1 MRWVHG
7 VAKSWTQLSDFH
19 CFTFIAYYKIQSKVS
34 CVIQCCFSVAK
45 SCPTLCRPMDC
56 SMLGS
61 SVLHYLPEF
70 AQIHVHWVGGAM
82 SNHLILCCPLILLP
96 SFFPSIRIFSKGLAV
111 YIRWPK
117 YWNFSPSNECS
128 GLISLRI
135 DWYDLLAIQGTF
147 ESLLQ
152 YHHLKESVLW
162 CSALFLV
169 QLSHPYMIA
178 GKAIALTMQPFV
190 TKWCLC
196 FLIH

>member
-1 MRWVHG
+1 
-7 VAKSWTQLSDFH
+7 
-19 CFTFIAYYKIQSKVS
+19 
-34 CVIQCCFSVAK
+34 
-45 SCPTLCRPMDC
+45 MDC
-56 SMLGS
+56 STPGFP
-61 SVLHYLPEF
+61 VLHYLPEC
-70 AQIHVHWVGGAM
+70 AQNHETVIL
-82 SNHLILCCPLILLP
+82 SNHLILCCPLLLL
-96 SFFPSIRIFSKGLAV
+96 SIFPSIRIFSKGLAV

-162 CSALFLV
+162 CLALFLV

-178 GKAIALTMQPFV
+178 GKAIALTMRPFV
-190 TKWCLC
+190 TK
-196 FLIH
+196 